1 MKPAAFAMHRPRDLE
16 EALALLAQHGS
27 EARLIAGGQSLV
39 PMMNLRLATP
49 SVLIDLNG
57 VDALGGI
64 RRDGDVLRIGALTR
78 QQTALESDL
87 VQRHAPLLAAALPH
101 VGHYA
106 TRCRGTIGGSLAN
119 ADPASELVLAA
130 ITLRANVSL
139 VSRSTTRTVAASEFF
154 LDTMTTALRPD
165 EILTELVVSVAP
177 EGTKVS
183 FREHARRHGDFA
195 IVAAAV
201 QNSRKDNRLCV
212 GVGALSTVPV
222 ICRRI
227 EDGFRAENLGAT
239 LDALVTAEIAGI
251 DCLSDLRASASY
263 RGKLA
268 AVCLADCVREA
279 IA

>member
-1 MKPAAFAMHRPRDLE
+1 MKPAAFTMHRPRELDD
-16 EALALLAQHGS
+16 ALALMAQHGT

-57 VDALGGI
+57 VDALAGVC
-64 RRDGDVLRIGALTR
+64 RDGDVLRIGALTR

-87 VQRHAPLLAAALPH
+87 VQKHAPLLAAALGH

-130 ITLRANVSL
+130 ITLRANVTL
-139 VSRSTTRTVAASEFF
+139 RNKSRTRTVAATEFF
-154 LDTMTTALRPD
+154 LDTMTTALGPD
-165 EILTELVVSVAP
+165 EILTEIVVSVAL

-201 QNSRKDNRLCV
+201 QHSPKDNRLSV
-212 GVGALSTVPV
+212 GLGAISTVPV
-222 ICRRI
+222 ICRGI
-227 EDGFRAENLGAT
+227 EDGFRDENLAAT
-239 LDALVTAEIAGI
+239 LDGIVSAEVAGL

-263 RGKLA
+263 RRKLA
-268 AVCLADCVREA
+268 AVCLADCVRDV
-279 IA
+279 IP

>member
-1 MKPAAFAMHRPRDLE
+1 MKPAAFTMHRPRELD
-16 EALALLAQHGS
+16 EALTLLAQHEI

-49 SVLIDLNG
+49 TVLIDLNG
-57 VDALGGI
+57 VDALAGI
-64 RRDGDVLRIGALTR
+64 RRDADVLRIGALTR
-78 QQTALESDL
+78 QQTALDSDL
-87 VQRHAPLLAAALPH
+87 VQRHAPLLAAALRH

-130 ITLRANVSL
+130 ITLRASVTL
-139 VSRSTTRTVAASEFF
+139 RDKGTARTVAAGEFF

-165 EILTELVVSVAP
+165 EILTEIVVPVAP

-201 QNSRKDNRLCV
+201 QHSPKDNRLSV
-212 GVGALSTVPV
+212 GLGAISPVPV

-227 EDGFRAENLGAT
+227 ENGFGAENMAVTFDT
-239 LDALVTAEIAGI
+239 LVAAEIAAI
-251 DCLSDLRASASY
+251 DCLADLRASASY
-263 RGKLA
+263 RRKLA
-268 AVCLADCVREA
+268 AVCLADCLKEA
-279 IA
+279 IP

>member
-1 MKPAAFAMHRPRDLE
+1 MKPAAFAMHRPRDLDD
-16 EALALLAQHGS
+16 ALLLLAQHGTES
-27 EARLIAGGQSLV
+27 RLIAGGQSLV

-49 SVLIDLNG
+49 SVVIDLNR
-57 VDALGGI
+57 VDALAGI

-87 VQRHAPLLAAALPH
+87 VQRHAPLLAAALRH

-130 ITLRANVSL
+130 VTLRANVTL
-139 VSRSTTRTVAASEFF
+139 RNKSTTRTLAAAEFF
-154 LDTMTTALRPD
+154 LDTMATALRPD
-165 EILTELVVSVAP
+165 EVLTEIVLPVAP

-201 QNSRKDNRLCV
+201 QHSPKDNRFSV
-212 GVGALSTVPV
+212 GLGAISAVPV
-222 ICRRI
+222 ICRGI
-227 EDGFRAENLGAT
+227 EDGFRAENRAAT
-239 LDALVTAEIAGI
+239 LDALVTAEIARI

-263 RGKLA
+263 RGRLA
-268 AVCLADCVREA
+268 AVCLADCVREV
-279 IA
+279 IS

>member
-1 MKPAAFAMHRPRDLE
+1 VKPAAFVLHRPRDLDD
-16 EALALLAQHGS
+16 ALALLTQHG
-27 EARLIAGGQSLV
+27 ADACLIAGGQSLV

-57 VDALGGI
+57 VDTLAGI
-64 RRDGDVLRIGALTR
+64 RRDGDVLRIGAGTR

-87 VQRHAPLLAAALPH
+87 VQTYAPLLAAALRH

-130 ITLRANVSL
+130 VTLRAQVTL
-139 VSRSTTRTVAASEFF
+139 RDAATTRTVAAGEFF
-154 LDTMTTALRPD
+154 LDAMTTALKPG
-165 EILTELVVSVAP
+165 EILTEIVVPVAP

-195 IVAAAV
+195 IAAAAV
-201 QNSRKDNRLCV
+201 QHSPKDNRLSV
-212 GVGALSTVPV
+212 GLGAISTVPV
-222 ICRRI
+222 ICRRV
-227 EDGFRAENLGAT
+227 EDGFRAGSFAAA
-239 LDALVTAEIAGI
+239 LDGLVAAEIAGI

-268 AVCLADCVREA
+268 AICLADCVREA
-279 IA
+279 IR

>member
-1 MKPAAFAMHRPRDLE
+1 VKPAAFTMHRPRDLE
-16 EALALLAQHGS
+16 AALALLAQHGA

-49 SVLIDLNG
+49 SVLIDLNRI
-57 VDALGGI
+57 DALAGI
-64 RRDGDVLRIGALTR
+64 RRDGGVLRIGGLTR

-87 VQRHAPLLAAALPH
+87 VQRYAPLLAAALRH

-130 ITLRANVSL
+130 ITLRANVTL
-139 VSRSTTRTVAASEFF
+139 RSKATARTVAASEFF
-154 LDTMTTALRPD
+154 LDTMTTAIGAD
-165 EILTELVVSVAP
+165 EILTEMVVPVAP
-177 EGTKVS
+177 EGTRVS

-195 IVAAAV
+195 IAAAAV
-201 QNSRKDNRLCV
+201 QHSPKDNRLSV
-212 GVGALSTVPV
+212 GLGAISTVPV

-227 EDGFRAENLGAT
+227 EDGFRAENLAAR
-239 LDALVTAEIAGI
+239 LDALVGAEIAEI
-251 DCLSDLRASASY
+251 DCLADLRASASY

-268 AVCLADCVREA
+268 AICLADCIREV
-279 IA
+279 IL

>member
-1 MKPAAFAMHRPRDLE
+1 VKPAAFVLHRPRDLDD
-16 EALALLAQHGS
+16 ALALLTQHG
-27 EARLIAGGQSLV
+27 ADACLIAGGQSLV

-57 VDALGGI
+57 IDALTGI
-64 RRDGDVLRIGALTR
+64 RRDGDVLHIGAGTR
-78 QQTALESDL
+78 QQTALESDV
-87 VQRHAPLLAAALPH
+87 VQRHAPLLAAALRH

-130 ITLRANVSL
+130 IALRAHVTLRDAA
-139 VSRSTTRTVAASEFF
+139 RARTVAASEFF
-154 LDTMTTALRPD
+154 LDAMTTAHKPG
-165 EILTELVVSVAP
+165 EILTEIVVPIAP

-195 IVAAAV
+195 IAAAAV
-201 QNSRKDNRLCV
+201 QLSPKDNRLSV
-212 GVGALSTVPV
+212 GLGAISTVPV
-222 ICRRI
+222 ICQRI
-227 EDGFRAENLGAT
+227 EDGFRTGNFAAA
-239 LDALVTAEIAGI
+239 LDGLVAAEITGI

-268 AVCLADCVREA
+268 AVCLTDCVREA
-279 IA
+279 IR

>member
-1 MKPAAFAMHRPRDLE
+1 
-16 EALALLAQHGS
+16 
-27 EARLIAGGQSLV
+27 
-39 PMMNLRLATP
+39 MMNLRLATP

-57 VDALGGI
+57 IDALAGI
-64 RRDGDVLRIGALTR
+64 GRNGDVLRIGALTR

-87 VQRHAPLLAAALPH
+87 VQRHAPLLAAALRH

-130 ITLRANVSL
+130 ITLRANVTLRNGATS
-139 VSRSTTRTVAASEFF
+139 RTVAASEFF
-154 LDTMTTALRPD
+154 LDTMTTALTSD
-165 EILTELVVSVAP
+165 EILTEIVVPVAP
-177 EGTKVS
+177 EGTKIS

-201 QNSRKDNRLCV
+201 QLTPHDNRLSV
-212 GVGALSTVPV
+212 GLGAISTVPV

-227 EDGFRAENLGAT
+227 EDGFRAKTLATT
-239 LDALVTAEIAGI
+239 LDALVAAEIGAI
-251 DCLSDLRASASY
+251 DCLFDLRASASY

-268 AVCLADCVREA
+268 AVCLADCVREV
-279 IA
+279 IL

>member
-1 MKPAAFAMHRPRDLE
+1 VKPAAFTMHRPRDLDD
-16 EALALLAQHGS
+16 ALELLAQHGT

-49 SVLIDLNG
+49 SVLIDLNT
-57 VDALGGI
+57 VDALAGI
-64 RRDGDVLRIGALTR
+64 RRDGDVLRIGACTR

-87 VQRHAPLLAAALPH
+87 VHRHAPLLSAALRH

-130 ITLRANVSL
+130 MTLRATVTLRNRTTV
-139 VSRSTTRTVAASEFF
+139 RSVAASEFF
-154 LDTMTTALRPD
+154 LDTMTTALNPD
-165 EILTELVVSVAP
+165 EILSEIVVPLAP
-177 EGTKVS
+177 DGTKVS

-201 QNSRKDNRLCV
+201 QLSPKGNRLSV
-212 GVGALSTVPV
+212 GLGAISTVPV
-222 ICRRI
+222 VCQRI
-227 EDGFRAENLGAT
+227 EDGFQTEDLPAALDT
-239 LDALVTAEIAGI
+239 LITAEIAGI

-263 RGKLA
+263 RSKLA
-268 AVCLADCVREA
+268 AVCLADCVKEV
-279 IA
+279 IL

>member
-1 MKPAAFAMHRPRDLE
+1 MHRPRELDD
-16 EALALLAQHGS
+16 ALALMAQHGT

-57 VDALGGI
+57 VDALAGVC
-64 RRDGDVLRIGALTR
+64 RDGDVLRIGALTR

-87 VQRHAPLLAAALPH
+87 VQKHAPLLAAALRH

-130 ITLRANVSL
+130 ITLRANVTL
-139 VSRSTTRTVAASEFF
+139 RNKSTTRTVAATEFF
-154 LDTMTTALRPD
+154 LDTMTTALGAD
-165 EILTELVVSVAP
+165 EILTEIVVSVAL

-201 QNSRKDNRLCV
+201 QHSPKDNRLSV
-212 GVGALSTVPV
+212 GLGAISTVPV
-222 ICRRI
+222 ICRGI
-227 EDGFRAENLGAT
+227 EDGFRAENLAAT
-239 LDALVTAEIAGI
+239 LDGVVSAEVARL

-263 RGKLA
+263 RRKLA
-268 AVCLADCVREA
+268 AVCLADCVRDV
-279 IA
+279 IP

>member
-1 MKPAAFAMHRPRDLE
+1 MKPAAFTMHRPHELD
-16 EALALLAQHGS
+16 EALTLLAQHEI

-49 SVLIDLNG
+49 TVLIDLNG
-57 VDALGGI
+57 VDALAGI

-78 QQTALESDL
+78 QQTALDSDL
-87 VQRHAPLLAAALPH
+87 VQRHAPLLAAALRH

-130 ITLRANVSL
+130 ITLRASVTLRNAGAV
-139 VSRSTTRTVAASEFF
+139 RTVAAGEFF

-165 EILTELVVSVAP
+165 EIMTEIVVPVAP

-201 QNSRKDNRLCV
+201 QHSPKDNRLSV
-212 GVGALSTVPV
+212 GLGAMSRVPV

-227 EDGFRAENLGAT
+227 ENGFDAENMAVTFDT
-239 LDALVTAEIAGI
+239 LVAAEIAAI
-251 DCLSDLRASASY
+251 DCLADLRASASY
-263 RGKLA
+263 RRKLA
-268 AVCLADCVREA
+268 AVCLADCLKEV
-279 IA
+279 IP